1 MLLVVLQLKE
11 LHETLVE
18 ASGGAIDFASGMRQ
32 VALASSAGI
41 SGDKINELA
50 TVARGAAQALGRDM
64 GDSLDRIFRGAI
76 KLEPELLDEIGLFVR
91 VDEASEKYAQTI
103 GKTAGELTQ
112 FEKRQAFLNAVTEQG
127 TRKFQEFADS
137 VDPNVYSRLAASFAD
152 IAQSVLS
159 FVNKALGPMIGFLV
173 DNRILIVG
181 LFLSSSIRY
190 WKTSRTCSRSI
201 YLQDIAASQ
210 LQLVLK

>member
-1 MLLVVLQLKE
+1 MHKLL
-11 LHETLVE
+11 
-18 ASGGAIDFASGMRQ
+18 
-32 VALASSAGI
+32 
-41 SGDKINELA
+41 
-50 TVARGAAQALGRDM
+50 
-64 GDSLDRIFRGAI
+64 
-76 KLEPELLDEIGLFVR
+76 
-91 VDEASEKYAQTI
+91 

-181 LFLSSSIRY
+181 LFLSSSNRY
-190 WKTSRTCSRSI
+190 RKTSRTCSRSI
-201 YLQDIAASQ
+201 YLQDIAASV
-210 LQLVLK
+210 LQQVLK